1 MNVLCTPWRKAMRS
15 LFGLPINTHCNILPI
30 LAGCLP
36 IHSQL
41 LNRFAN
47 CMHSSLRSS
56 NPIVRMLA
64 HMATE
69 GSGSVMSHSCNLL
82 QHVYNID
89 SYDVVNGRCSLFKS
103 RAYFIYNAEMV
114 DDVLVR
120 VRFLRDTLR
129 SIRSRYAARRGLHP
143 GGAHMQLLGFIIE

>member
-1 MNVLCTPWRKAMRS
+1 
-15 LFGLPINTHCNILPI
+15 
-30 LAGCLP
+30 
-36 IHSQL
+36 
-41 LNRFAN
+41 
-47 CMHSSLRSS
+47 MHSSLHSS

-114 DDVLVR
+114 DGKGTFPQGHTTQHTQQVC
-120 VRFLRDTLR
+120 R
-129 SIRSRYAARRGLHP
+129 S
-143 GGAHMQLLGFIIE
+143 